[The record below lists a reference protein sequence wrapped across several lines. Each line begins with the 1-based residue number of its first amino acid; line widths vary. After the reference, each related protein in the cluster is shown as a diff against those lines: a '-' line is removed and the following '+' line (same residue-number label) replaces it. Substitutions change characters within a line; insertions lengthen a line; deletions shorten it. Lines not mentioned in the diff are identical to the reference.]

1 MTATR
6 RSIFVTGWKHCGSK
20 LIDDGTEVPRPEP
33 GDGTASENVTDW
45 IIKINE
51 LAGRLTAGVPDDPE
65 ERNEEQQA
73 RWILANI
80 LDWHRRELK
89 AVWWEY
95 FRLSDLSADELLD
108 ERAGLSGLELRR
120 AGWRKAEDPDSPIQ
134 LSAAGDRASWRRR
147 TQEHWRR
154 QLRHA

>member
-1 MTATR
+1 MIA
-6 RSIFVTGWKHCGSK
+6 G
-20 LIDDGTEVPRPEP
+20 GTEVPRPEL

-45 IIKINE
+45 IIKIRE

-89 AVWWEY
+89 GGVVGVFPAI
-95 FRLSDLSADELLD
+95 RPLG
-108 ERAGLSGLELRR
+108 R
-120 AGWRKAEDPDSPIQ
+120 
-134 LSAAGDRASWRRR
+134 
-147 TQEHWRR
+147 
-154 QLRHA
+154 